1 MATKKRSIVVSG
13 SEEKSKPKL
22 SIDDGRLSPPPT
34 PPAPPSPLEVKSRV
48 KEQYTRVEDIDPSLA
63 KLLLEANVRNR
74 PISLPHVRSLARD
87 MVGGSWRLTHQ
98 GIALDRDGRLV
109 DGQHRLSAI
118 VESGT
123 TQKMVVTYNVDPE
136 SFHSVD
142 VGLQP
147 RSIAQIVGL
156 VRGTK
161 YATAVT
167 AAAKVLWH
175 VLEENHDQPIRLKW
189 TESEVAAL
197 LDKFESDLVWVAER
211 SCNVKVIKQAP
222 VIAAFAYA
230 APVARES
237 VAEIIANMKSRAN
250 MTKTQA
256 ACWKALER
264 MGGAVNH
271 ERRMD
276 MTTMVLKVVMH
287 HLKGEHDLHSVSVR
301 SDAHFNQPVYGF
313 FRARRKKL
321 GLPI

>member
-1 MATKKRSIVVSG
+1 MAVKKRIVAPVPD
-13 SEEKSKPKL
+13 EKSKPKMA
-22 SIDDGRLSPPPT
+22 IDEGRMSPPPV
-34 PPAPPSPLEVKSRV
+34 PPAPTSPLEIKSRS

-74 PISLPHVRSLARD
+74 PISGAHVRSLARD
-87 MVGGSWRLTHQ
+87 MASGNWRLTHQ

-118 VESGT
+118 VESNT
-123 TQKMVVTYNVDPE
+123 TQKLAVTYNVDPE

-142 VGLQP
+142 VGIQP

-167 AAAKVLWH
+167 AASKVLWH

-189 TESEVAAL
+189 TESEVSSM
-197 LDKFESDLVWVAER
+197 LDKFETDLVWVCER
-211 SCNVKVIKQAP
+211 VCNVKMLKQAP
-222 VIAAFAYA
+222 VIAALGYA

-237 VAEIIANMKSRAN
+237 VADLIEKLKYRAN

-264 MGGAVNH
+264 LGTVSTH
-271 ERRMD
+271 DRRLD
-276 MTTMVLKVVMH
+276 MTTLVLKVIMH
-287 HLKGEHDLHSVSVR
+287 HLKGENDLQSISVR
-301 SDAHFNQPVYGF
+301 SDAHLDQPVYGF

-321 GLPI
+321 GLVT